1 MRIFKQA
8 KWLLV
13 ALFLLSVFQQ
23 LNIITPVS
31 ATSIASSTIR
41 YVDDWLEYVVG
52 DMDETD
58 IVTTDTLTMYEIGE
72 MRVRDIKR
80 RLQRTHGYGA
90 DEVSRMLDKRELINT
105 LAFEEHKTRQRRI
118 EKEKRRLLKRG
129 IIGALISVLVVM
141 CWPLLSHAWE
151 AGTVN
156 LVVFADRKKFEAT
169 RCYELQSWSGFV
181 GIVLMAV
188 IDLLQVW
195 LRASVL
201 LSWVMTSKYFFP
213 IPSLT
218 VHPARFMGGQV
229 ASGPMAKYGFNMG
242 PMILTWLLRFV
253 NGYFEKWTGKALA
266 KAQREQK
273 KRAKAAE
280 ETETPWEREERKARK
295 AARKA
300 AREAARE
307 EAEAASEAAA
317 AAKAAERDA
326 RKEATANDPIF
337 PEKEKPRYETASVE
351 QFLSEGYKMD
361 ASDPVMTEPEPSGF
375 DELD

>member
-229 ASGPMAKYGFNMG
+229 ASVIG
-242 PMILTWLLRFV
+242 
-253 NGYFEKWTGKALA
+253 GKLA
-266 KAQREQK
+266 AVSAGRQVICITHLPQIAARANTHYAVSKRVVSRRTVSEIVRLSDKQRV
-273 KRAKAAE
+273 E
-280 ETETPWEREERKARK
+280 EIARMLGGSRVGDKAR
-295 AARKA
+295 AA
-300 AREAARE
+300 ARELIG
-307 EAEAASEAAA
+307 
-317 AAKAAERDA
+317 AKH
-326 RKEATANDPIF
+326 
-337 PEKEKPRYETASVE
+337 
-351 QFLSEGYKMD
+351 
-361 ASDPVMTEPEPSGF
+361 
-375 DELD
+375 